1 MPLSID
7 EVKHVAQLA
16 RLDLTD
22 QELGQMKSE
31 LDQLLAA
38 FETMASYELPDVEPK
53 AHAVAVVNVM
63 DEDVIRPSL
72 TREEALSNAPRSRAG
87 LFLVPNILE
96 D

>member
-1 MPLSID
+1 MD

-16 RLDLTD
+16 RLELTE
-22 QELGQMKSE
+22 QELLQMKSE
-31 LDQLLAA
+31 LDTLLSA
-38 FETMASYELPDVEPK
+38 FETMAAYDLPDVEPK

-63 DEDVIRPSL
+63 GEDVIRPSL

>member
-1 MPLSID
+1 
-7 EVKHVAQLA
+7 
-16 RLDLTD
+16 
-22 QELGQMKSE
+22 
-31 LDQLLAA
+31 
-38 FETMASYELPDVEPK
+38 MASYELPDVEPK